1 MGSIL
6 YLFILMRFL
15 GLLSSFHL
23 IVTNSSSSMQKPL
36 CHDKESFAL
45 LQFKQSFLIDEYA
58 SEDSYGYPKVATWK
72 SHGEGRD
79 CCSWHGVECDRES
92 GHVIGLHLASS
103 HLYGSINCSSTL
115 FSLVHLRRLDLSDN
129 DFNYSRI
136 PHGVGQLSRLRSL
149 NLSNSQF
156 SGQIPSKLLALS
168 KLVSL
173 DLSSNPTLQLQKPD
187 LRNLVQNLIHLKEL
201 HLSQVNISSTV
212 PVILAN
218 LSSLRSLSLENCGL
232 HGEFPMGIFKV
243 PSLELLDLM
252 SNRYLTGHLPE
263 FHNASHLK
271 YLDLYWTSFSGQL
284 PASIG
289 FLSSLKE
296 LDICSCNFSG
306 MVPTALGNLT
316 QLAHLDLSSNSFK
329 GQLTSSLTNL
339 IHLNFLDFSR
349 NDFSVGT
356 LSWIVKLTKLTAL
369 DLEKTNLNGEIL
381 PSLSN
386 LTGLTYLNL
395 EYNQLTGRIPPCLGN
410 LTLLKTLGLG
420 YNNLE
425 GPIPSSI
432 FELMNLDTLFLRA
445 NKLSGTV
452 ELNMLVKLKNLHKL
466 GLSHNDLSLLTNNS
480 LNGSLPRLRLLG
492 LASCNLS
499 EFPHFLRNQDE
510 LKFLTLSDNKIHGQI
525 PKWMWNMGKETL
537 WVMDLSNN
545 LLTCFEQAPVVL
557 PWITLR
563 VLELSYNQLQ
573 GSLPVPPS
581 SISDYFV
588 HNNRLNGK
596 FPSLI
601 CSLHHLHILD
611 LSNNNLSGMIPQCL
625 SDSSDSLSVLNLRG
639 NNFHGSIPQTFTS
652 QCRLKMID
660 FSYNQL
666 EGQIPRSLGNCK
678 EVEIL
683 NLGNNQINDTF
694 PFWLGSLP
702 ELQLLIL
709 RHNRFHGAIESPRA
723 NFEFPTLCIID
734 LSYNKFAGNL
744 PAGYFLTW
752 VAMSRVD
759 EEHFSYMQS
768 MTGFVLIRTYRLY
781 ENYNYSMTMTNKGM
795 ERVYPKI
802 PRSFKAIDLSS
813 NKFIGEI
820 PKSIGKLRGLH
831 LLNISSNSLTG
842 HIPSFLGNL
851 AQLEALDLSQN
862 NLSGEIPQQLKG
874 MTFLEFFN
882 VSHNHLMGPI
892 PQGKQFN
899 TFQND
904 SYEGNPGLCGN
915 PLSKECGNSKSTAS
929 SPPTYKHGGD
939 LESGRKVELMIVLMG
954 YGSGLV
960 VGMAIGYTL
969 TTRKHEWFV
978 KTFGKRQRMC

>member
-58 SEDSYGYPKVATWK
+58 SEDSYAYPKVATWK

-103 HLYGSINCSSTL
+103 CLYGSINCSSTL
-115 FSLVHLRRLDLSDN
+115 FSLVHLRRLDLSGN

-149 NLSNSQF
+149 NLSSSQF
-156 SGQIPSKLLALS
+156 SGQIPSELLALS

-187 LRNLVQNLIHLKEL
+187 LRNLVQNLTHLKEL

-232 HGEFPMGIFKV
+232 HGEFPMGIFKL
-243 PSLELLDLM
+243 PSLELLDLN
-252 SNRYLTGHLPE
+252 SNRYLTGYLPE

-316 QLAHLDLSSNSFK
+316 QLVHLDLSNNSFK
-329 GQLTSSLTNL
+329 GQLTSSLANL
-339 IHLNFLDFSR
+339 IHLNFLYISR

-356 LSWIVKLTKLTAL
+356 LSWIVKLTKLTEL
-369 DLEKTNLNGEIL
+369 ELEKTNLNGEIL

-410 LTLLKTLGLG
+410 LTLLKNLGLG

-452 ELNMLVKLKNLHKL
+452 ELNMLVKLKNLQRL

-545 LLTCFEQAPVVL
+545 LLTRFEQAPVVL

-596 FPSLI
+596 IPSLI

-678 EVEIL
+678 ELEIL

-734 LSYNKFAGNL
+734 LSYNNFAGNL

-768 MTGFVLIRTYRLY
+768 MTGFVLIRAYRLY

-820 PKSIGKLRGLH
+820 PKSIGKLRDFICSTFPPTVLLH
-831 LLNISSNSLTG
+831 SLRHWTYLKTIS
-842 HIPSFLGNL
+842 
-851 AQLEALDLSQN
+851 Q
-862 NLSGEIPQQLKG
+862 EIPQQLKG

-882 VSHNHLMGPI
+882 VSHNHLIGPI

-915 PLSKECGNSKSTAS
+915 PLSKECGNSKSTAPP
-929 SPPTYKHGGD
+929 PPTDKHGGD

-978 KTFGKRQRMC
+978 KTFGKRQRKC